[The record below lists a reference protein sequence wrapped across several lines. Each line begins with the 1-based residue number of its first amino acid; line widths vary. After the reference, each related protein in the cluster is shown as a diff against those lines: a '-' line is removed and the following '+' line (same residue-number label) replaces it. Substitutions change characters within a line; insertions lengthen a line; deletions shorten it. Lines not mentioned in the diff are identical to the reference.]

1 MLTFSSVCTCVIN
14 LARMTK
20 QRSGPS
26 STHECA
32 RVGLVEGMVCSI
44 DLTGLG
50 ADWILGEG

>member
-14 LARMTK
+14 LTK
-20 QRSGPS
+20 QRRRVGPQVPMNVP
-26 STHECA
+26 EM
-32 RVGLVEGMVCSI
+32 GLVEGMVCSI